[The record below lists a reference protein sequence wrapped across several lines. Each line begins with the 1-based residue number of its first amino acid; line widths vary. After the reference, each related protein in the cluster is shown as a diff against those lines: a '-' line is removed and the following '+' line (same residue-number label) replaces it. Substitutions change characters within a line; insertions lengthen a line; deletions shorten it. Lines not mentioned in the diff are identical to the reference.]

1 MGSMN
6 GDDGMEMLLKL
17 PISIS
22 NWIIIDDA
30 LQHGTTDRRLFIKA
44 FHDYGAVLPIFKV
57 SELCMEAHAHLLEA
71 DFQYV
76 LDSLWKHVAMS

>member
-1 MGSMN
+1 MDSMN

-30 LQHGTTDRRLFIKA
+30 LHETTDRRLYIKA

-57 SELCMEAHAHLLEA
+57 SELCMEAHAHLLES

-76 LDSLWKHVAMS
+76 LDNLWKYIAMS